1 MPKCAADWRIFGWPA
16 SFAAAGTRDTT
27 INSRETVTN
36 MGNLRSGDGPGQPGW
51 LGPGGHG
58 RDDAVGPDED
68 GEGRVV
74 GEGLQAGGSARR
86 EAGLDPRGIG
96 RFGGDP
102 YRGDAVPV
110 AQGKEVGFGAAA
122 RGQE

>member
-1 MPKCAADWRIFGWPA
+1 
-16 SFAAAGTRDTT
+16 
-27 INSRETVTN
+27 

-74 GEGLQAGGSARR
+74 GEGLQAGGPPSWTYDLRGTGIADAILVASQTSDGLPIVSYSAVYTFRDDPAATPEPGTLVLFGSAAAGLVARR
-86 EAGLDPRGIG
+86 RRMLR
-96 RFGGDP
+96 R
-102 YRGDAVPV
+102 
-110 AQGKEVGFGAAA
+110 
-122 RGQE
+122 